1 MVYPQGLAGEVV
13 VDGTHEV
20 PTEVMGLWI
29 KCQEIKSQRR
39 HAAAGHPRGPNR
51 GRCRQRSLFPGRMDQ
66 RASTVIGSPD
76 VFDVNRRFVLP
87 LFDSP

>member
-39 HAAAGHPRGPNR
+39 PYRGWPPK
-51 GRCRQRSLFPGRMDQ
+51 G
-66 RASTVIGSPD
+66 A
-76 VFDVNRRFVLP
+76 
-87 LFDSP
+87 

>member
-29 KCQEIKSQRR
+29 RCQEIKSQRR
-39 HAAAGHPRGPNR
+39 PYRGW
-51 GRCRQRSLFPGRMDQ
+51 CRQRSLFPGRMDQ

-76 VFDVNRRFVLP
+76 VFDVNRCFVLP
-87 LFDSP
+87 LLDSP